1 MDEDNIQ
8 ECADMY
14 FSADDCYIIEQL
26 EEALRYQSENYQQ
39 FIEKIN
45 SEVQA
50 RQSL

>member
-45 SEVQA
+45 SEV
-50 RQSL
+50 